1 MKADLSLH
9 EADLM
14 LRMND
19 FNWNRREC
27 GRFACQFMNGILF
40 DKSTTDLSKKLC
52 NLKVTME
59 HCTAYEAGE
68 KAYLPVKAGGYQDLL
83 FIIYYSLSSMSF
95 YLLLLL
101 FSAQH

>member
-1 MKADLSLH
+1 MIFPLFIIGYHMNADLSLH

-27 GRFACQFMNGILF
+27 GRFKCQFMNGILF

-68 KAYLPVKAGGYQDLL
+68 KAYLAVKALDRWLPKH
-83 FIIYYSLSSMSF
+83 IIIF
-95 YLLLLL
+95 YL
-101 FSAQH
+101 F